1 MTKILTRRQ
10 GNNPGPSHQ
19 AAAWMRE
26 QIEEYGVLYQDQAA
40 AEIASRFGDDCT
52 YENENGNLAISRE
65 VLKQFRAVTATTVV
79 WDSAERMW
87 RRREKFDS
95 AGRRADG

>member
-1 MTKILTRRQ
+1 MTVAPAQ
-10 GNNPGPSHQ
+10 Q
-19 AAAWMRE
+19 AAVWMRE
-26 QIEEYGVLYQDQAA
+26 QIEEHGVLYQDQAA
-40 AEIASRFGDDCT
+40 AEITARFGDDCT

-65 VLKQFRAVTATTVV
+65 VLKHFRAVTSITVV

-95 AGRRADG
+95 EGRRADQ